1 MKYTHNRG
9 RVINTTPEIFGYF
22 SFITP
27 AQKVPFIYHT
37 YRQRLFLPF
46 VSLANDEN
54 TLRLSHLLHFDLRG
68 AAIGLAVF
76 ARPPLL
82 VFAEGGVA
90 VFFPEMGEAGGVAN
104 FDFFRPVADFPGTL
118 PQR

>member
-1 MKYTHNRG
+1 LG
-9 RVINTTPEIFGYF
+9 
-22 SFITP
+22 
-27 AQKVPFIYHT
+27 
-37 YRQRLFLPF
+37 
-46 VSLANDEN
+46 VSH
-54 TLRLSHLLHFDLRG
+54 LSHLLKKCLLYITLIAKDYFYHSFLSPMMKIPFVYHTCYILFDWQG

-90 VFFPEMGEAGGVAN
+90 VFSPEMGEAGGVAN
-104 FDFFRPVADFPGTL
+104 FDFFRPVADFPGIL